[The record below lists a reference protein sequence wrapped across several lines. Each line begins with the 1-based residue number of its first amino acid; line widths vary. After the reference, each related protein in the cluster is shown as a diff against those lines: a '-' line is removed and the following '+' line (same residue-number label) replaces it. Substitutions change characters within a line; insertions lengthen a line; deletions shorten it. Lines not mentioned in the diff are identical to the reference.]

1 MTNLRHHSFR
11 HLKVCLFPLI
21 RWADPDVHSEKN
33 LSWFGKLG
41 GNVAGD
47 DSNPILD
54 VDSKPY
60 RDLILAN
67 AISLFDFRIY
77 LFACQ
82 CAILGRQGRVT
93 GVMSKALNFI
103 GTFGKILRESEV
115 RNNPSG
121 IVQML
126 ITSQN
131 SLTTFFLESWIY
143 SSALNVTAHC
153 EAWATKV
160 QLDGQQLITFNA
172 RKGELLELARN
183 QVCHCCSL
191 DIGH

>member
-1 MTNLRHHSFR
+1 MNLVDEAQLQYDELEASFFQA
-11 HLKVCLFPLI
+11 LKGLLI
-21 RWADPDVHSEKN
+21 SSIQCTDPDIHPEKN

-54 VDSKPY
+54 VDTKPY

-93 GVMSKALNFI
+93 DVMSKAQVFI
-103 GTFGKILRESEV
+103 GSFGKILRESEV
-115 RNNPSG
+115 RGLP
-121 IVQML
+121 
-126 ITSQN
+126 
-131 SLTTFFLESWIY
+131 
-143 SSALNVTAHC
+143 SSAV
-153 EAWATKV
+153 
-160 QLDGQQLITFNA
+160 
-172 RKGELLELARN
+172 
-183 QVCHCCSL
+183 
-191 DIGH
+191 

>member
-1 MTNLRHHSFR
+1 M
-11 HLKVCLFPLI
+11 FPSI
-21 RWADPDVHSEKN
+21 RCADSDIHPEKN

-54 VDSKPY
+54 IDSKPY

-93 GVMSKALNFI
+93 DVMSKAQVFI

-115 RNNPSG
+115 RGLPSG
-121 IVQML
+121 TVSML
-126 ITSQN
+126 ISSQN
-131 SLTTFFLESWIY
+131 SFTTFFLESWIY
-143 SSALNVTAHC
+143 SAALNVTTHC
-153 EAWATKV
+153 ETWATKV
-160 QLDGQQLITFNA
+160 QLDGQQLTAFNA

-183 QVCHCCSL
+183 QVCDCCSL
-191 DIGH
+191 GLRSLTKVPI

>member
-1 MTNLRHHSFR
+1 MTNLRHHFFK
-11 HLKVCLFPLI
+11 HLKVCLFISI
-21 RWADPDVHSEKN
+21 RYADPDVHPEKN

-93 GVMSKALNFI
+93 DVMSKALNFI
-103 GTFGKILRESEV
+103 GTFGTILRESEV
-115 RNNPSG
+115 SDDLRSRADVHFIPEFLDG
-121 IVQML
+121 
-126 ITSQN
+126 
-131 SLTTFFLESWIY
+131 FFLG
-143 SSALNVTAHC
+143 V
-153 EAWATKV
+153 V
-160 QLDGQQLITFNA
+160 G
-172 RKGELLELARN
+172 LL
-183 QVCHCCSL
+183 CCAECYRTL
-191 DIGH
+191 